1 MKFKLSIMLLLLLL
15 LAACSLP
22 GASENA
28 DTTESS
34 GSTTNGT
41 ADTGE
46 SSSPFPDNPNEDLEF
61 DTDQLEDIWFAGGC
75 FWGVEAYMARV
86 YGVYDVTSGYANG
99 TTDNPTYKDVLYKNT
114 GHAETVHVQYDPERI
129 DLESLV
135 SQFFLIIDPTLLN
148 QQGNDKGTMYRT
160 AVFYEDPEERAVI
173 DAVVEAEAERYDKPI
188 VTEIEPLEH
197 YYLAEEY
204 HQDYLEKNP
213 DGYCHIE
220 FDSLEDQEIPSLIDP
235 AAYPKPSDEEL
246 KEKLTEIQYSVTQE
260 DATETAYS
268 NEYWDNYEPGI
279 YVDITTGEPLFSS
292 ADQYDSETGWP
303 SFTKPIDPAVVTEHE
318 DRSGFFKRTEIRSRS
333 GDSHLGHVFDDGP
346 KDRGGLRY
354 CMNSAALLFI
364 PANEMEEEGYG
375 YLSHLVEKEN

>member
-1 MKFKLSIMLLLLLL
+1 
-15 LAACSLP
+15 
-22 GASENA
+22 
-28 DTTESS
+28 
-34 GSTTNGT
+34 
-41 ADTGE
+41 
-46 SSSPFPDNPNEDLEF
+46 
-61 DTDQLEDIWFAGGC
+61 
-75 FWGVEAYMARV
+75 
-86 YGVYDVTSGYANG
+86 
-99 TTDNPTYKDVLYKNT
+99 
-114 GHAETVHVQYDPERI
+114 
-129 DLESLV
+129 
-135 SQFFLIIDPTLLN
+135 
-148 QQGNDKGTMYRT
+148 
-160 AVFYEDPEERAVI
+160 
-173 DAVVEAEAERYDKPI
+173 

-246 KEKLTEIQYSVTQE
+246 KEKLTEVQYNVTQE

-318 DRSGFFKRTEIRSRS
+318 DRSGFFKRTEIRSRA

-364 PANEMEEEGYG
+364 PADEMEAEGYG
-375 YLSHLVEKEN
+375 YLSHLVEEES